1 MHSINLVKS
10 INLKLDVNSGNNIIP
25 FMSSDFEVNTN
36 PRHKILSRNK
46 YLKNLKCYSVINSID
61 EAELPNFNFDDSE
74 SEKLN
79 KVLDIEWKSP
89 RKQLNLLIGNNNNWL
104 PIGEISLL
112 NPMGYPYRINN
123 LLDLLTDNLAFE
135 LGEETQL
142 AVKIE
147 DVGYGL
153 LANTDLITIY
163 GNYIEEV
170 VIDDSVQ
177 FITNTVERVINIFEN
192 SEIVAIINKNRK
204 YFLIQN
210 ISNNNIYLSLSNRA
224 STNSIKILPNGHYDF
239 DVNNVA
245 YFGEISAYSEYNS
258 DVLVVECS

>member
-10 INLKLDVNSGNNIIP
+10 INLKLDASSGNNIIP
-25 FMSSDFEVNTN
+25 FMLSDFEVNIN

-46 YLKNLKCYSVINSID
+46 YLKNLKAYSAIKSID
-61 EAELPNFNFDDSE
+61 EADLPNFNFDDSE

-89 RKQLNLLIGNNNNWL
+89 RKQLNLLIGNSNDWM

-153 LANTDLITIY
+153 LTNTDLITIY
-163 GNYIEEV
+163 GNYVEEV
-170 VIDDSVQ
+170 VIDDSTQ
-177 FITNTVERVINIFEN
+177 SITSTVE
-192 SEIVAIINKNRK
+192 K
-204 YFLIQN
+204 
-210 ISNNNIYLSLSNRA
+210 
-224 STNSIKILPNGHYDF
+224 
-239 DVNNVA
+239 
-245 YFGEISAYSEYNS
+245 
-258 DVLVVECS
+258 

>member
-10 INLKLDVNSGNNIIP
+10 INLKLDASSGNNIIP
-25 FMSSDFEVNTN
+25 FMLSDFEVNIN

-46 YLKNLKCYSVINSID
+46 YLKNLKAYSAIKSID
-61 EAELPNFNFDDSE
+61 EADLPNFNFDDSE

-89 RKQLNLLIGNNNNWL
+89 RKQLNLLIGSSSDWM

-153 LANTDLITIY
+153 LTNTDLITIY
-163 GNYIEEV
+163 GNYVEEV
-170 VIDDSVQ
+170 VIDDSTQ
-177 FITNTVERVINIFEN
+177 SITSTVEKIVNISEN
-192 SEIVAIINKNRK
+192 SSIVATTNSNRK
-204 YFLIQN
+204 YCLIQN
-210 ISNNNIYLSLSNRA
+210 ISENNIYLSLSNQ
-224 STNSIKILPNGHYDF
+224 SSKNSIKILPNGHYDF

-245 YFGEISAYSEYNS
+245 YFGEINVYSEYNS
-258 DVLVVECS
+258 NVLVVECS